1 MKRGYS
7 MVRRCC
13 IRGCDGMA
21 QPVDVVCARCAE
33 ELAALEAMD
42 ARPVA
47 GYRGQV
53 VEAPEPAWW
62 GPHAEWVAA
71 IVLAAAVLLMLWRL
85 GDGPYPPGAEPPA
98 YVSAS
103 DAQK

>member
-33 ELAALEAMD
+33 ELAAFEAMD
-42 ARPVA
+42 ARPGA
-47 GYRGQV
+47 GYRGRV
-53 VEAPEPAWW
+53 VQIGKPAWW
-62 GPHAEWVAA
+62 RRQTKWAVGAVVVVVVML
-71 IVLAAAVLLMLWRL
+71 VLWSVGEAH
-85 GDGPYPPGAEPPA
+85 YPPGAEAAA
-98 YVSAS
+98 YVAA
-103 DAQK
+103 DAQR